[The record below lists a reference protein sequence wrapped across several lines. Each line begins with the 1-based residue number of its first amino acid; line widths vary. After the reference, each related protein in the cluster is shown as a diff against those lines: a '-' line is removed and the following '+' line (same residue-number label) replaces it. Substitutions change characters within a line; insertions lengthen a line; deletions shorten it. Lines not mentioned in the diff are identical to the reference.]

1 MRFIHCADLHLD
13 SPLRGLERYEG
24 APVNDM
30 REATRRSF
38 ANIIDL
44 ALEREVDFILI
55 AGDVFDGDLLDFNAG
70 LFFANQLRRLADAD
84 IRAFI
89 VRGNHDAL
97 SRISKAVPLPKNVH
111 LFKSSKPDTVVDD
124 LLGYAIHGQSF
135 ATGVVMDDLAAQY
148 PDAHPGLLNIGLLH
162 TALAGREGHESYAPT
177 TPERLASKGYHYW
190 ALGHV
195 HNREVVRENPWIVF
209 PGNTQGRHAREIGEK
224 GCMVVEGDAEEGI
237 RSVEFVATDVARW
250 QHLTIDA
257 TDVTTLDDLQ
267 EAIQQ
272 AVRGAVLES
281 GGRLLAFRLSI
292 SGRTSL
298 HGKLAGS
305 PESFRADV
313 CAWLNEAS
321 GGMAWLEK
329 IKLSVSAPLDLA
341 ALVKRD
347 DPFGMLLKR
356 LDELAADPEALAK
369 LAESVLSEL
378 EQKIPAEL
386 RERDSSLKPLSV
398 EVRVDA
404 LAAARER
411 LLAAISL
418 EGEQ

>member
-1 MRFIHCADLHLD
+1 VRFIHCADLHLD

-44 ALEREVDFILI
+44 ALEREVDFIMI

-89 VRGNHDAL
+89 VRGNHDAM
-97 SRISKAVPLPKNVH
+97 SKISKAVPLPKNVH
-111 LFKSSKPDTVVDD
+111 VFKSSKPDTVVDD

-177 TPERLASKGYHYW
+177 TSERLASKGYHYW

-195 HNREVVRENPWIVF
+195 HNREVVRQNPWIVF
-209 PGNTQGRHAREIGEK
+209 PGNSQGRNARELGEK
-224 GCMVVEGDAEEGI
+224 GCMVVEGDAEDGI

-272 AVRGAVLES
+272 AVRGAVLVS
-281 GGRLLAFRLSI
+281 GDRLLALRLSI
-292 SGRTSL
+292 GGRTSL

-305 PESFRADV
+305 PENFRADV
-313 CAWLNEAS
+313 CAWMNEAS

-329 IKLSVSAPLDLA
+329 IKLTVSAPFDLA
-341 ALVKRD
+341 VLAKRD

-369 LAESVLSEL
+369 LSESVLSEL
-378 EQKIPAEL
+378 EQKVPAEL
-386 RERDSSLKPLSV
+386 RECDSSLKPLSV

-411 LLAAISL
+411 LLASISL
-418 EGEQ
+418 EDEQ